1 MFMNND
7 DKMRLAVRN
16 PRSPFQP
23 SLKEFLFYRL
33 LLISPSYWKVANNIK
48 SGLGEASI
56 KNADESEKD
65 VYKMFEK
72 AGDVYNMPFEEWWE
86 KLGFKIFKRDLPKSL
101 SIEVP
106 NEEDYD
112 SHELES
118 NAKQLISLLE
128 TIKDA
133 SESAEY
139 QMLSTGPNL
148 PEFVRK
154 LGMLEAKVL
163 LEHMYGDSLKQWRI
177 AIAFG
182 FNKNRLHSKDL
193 KCDCD
198 TSDLPKDEREYLS
211 DQVRRNMNELLQL
224 SENAARGIYPSTTQ
238 SSSKLTFKDI
248 HLFSILAQSRQLD
261 LELEDRDKRYR
272 QSLRFPGGRPAG
284 ITRFLVLNELEKRE
298 LQWREIVDDVL
309 NAAEKLL
316 K

>member
-7 DKMRLAVRN
+7 DKNRLAVRN
-16 PRSPFQP
+16 PNSPFQP

-56 KNADESEKD
+56 KNADESEKA
-65 VYKMFEK
+65 VYKMFDK
-72 AGDVYNMPFEEWWE
+72 AGDVYSMPFEEWWE

-101 SIEVP
+101 SIDVP
-106 NEEDYD
+106 THTDFD
-112 SHELES
+112 RRELES
-118 NAKQLISLLE
+118 DANKLISLLE

-133 SESAEY
+133 SENAEY
-139 QMLSTGPNL
+139 EMLSTGPNL

-163 LEHMYGDSLKQWRI
+163 LEEMYGDNLKQWRI

-198 TSDLPKDEREYLS
+198 TDALPKDEREYLS

-224 SENAARGIYPSTTQ
+224 SENAARGFYPSTTQ
-238 SSSKLTFKDI
+238 SGSKLKFKDI

-272 QSLRFPGGRPAG
+272 QSLRFNSGRSVG

-298 LQWREIVDDVL
+298 LYWREIVDDVL
-309 NAAEKLL
+309 NAGEKLL

>member
-7 DKMRLAVRN
+7 DKNRLAVRN
-16 PRSPFQP
+16 PNSPFQP

-48 SGLGEASI
+48 SGLGKASI
-56 KNADESEKD
+56 KNADESEKA

-72 AGDVYNMPFEEWWE
+72 AGDVYSMPFEEWWE

-101 SIEVP
+101 SIDVP
-106 NEEDYD
+106 THTDFD
-112 SHELES
+112 RRELES
-118 NAKQLISLLE
+118 DANKLISLLE

-133 SESAEY
+133 SENAEY
-139 QMLSTGPNL
+139 EMLSTGPNL

-163 LEHMYGDSLKQWRI
+163 LEEMYGDNLKQWRI

-198 TSDLPKDEREYLS
+198 TDALPKDEREYLS

-238 SSSKLTFKDI
+238 SGSNLKFKDI

-272 QSLRFPGGRPAG
+272 QSLRFNSGRSAG

-298 LQWREIVDDVL
+298 LYWREIVDDVL
-309 NAAEKLL
+309 KAGEKLL